1 MLGANKELYFYY
13 HPCHTIYLYKVL
25 IIIQLIHILKVTA
38 TTFKTILGFLENNR
52 NRIYYEKNEE
62 EIINNCFFSCKFV
75 EL

>member
-52 NRIYYEKNEE
+52 N
-62 EIINNCFFSCKFV
+62 
-75 EL
+75 